1 MESEGY
7 CRKIQCKRQNNIS
20 CIKRLELIRYQEALY
35 NVRYHNG
42 KWIRRYNGKKKKES
56 RSS

>member
-1 MESEGY
+1 MESQRY
-7 CRKIQCKRQNNIS
+7 CKKIQRNRENDIS
-20 CIKRLELIRYQEALY
+20 GIKRLELIRYQESLY

-42 KWIRRYNGKKKKES
+42 KWIRRYNGKKKQEN